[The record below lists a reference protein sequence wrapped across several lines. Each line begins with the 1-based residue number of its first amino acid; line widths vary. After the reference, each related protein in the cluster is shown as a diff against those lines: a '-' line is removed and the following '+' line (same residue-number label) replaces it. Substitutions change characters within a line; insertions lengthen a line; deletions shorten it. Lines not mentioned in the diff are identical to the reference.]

1 MKGPPAPDHWLTT
14 CHRVE
19 VCACWVLRRLVSTLV
34 MRGSEKEAREGLLG
48 AVRLEHTITTTTT
61 KL

>member
-1 MKGPPAPDHWLTT
+1 
-14 CHRVE
+14 
-19 VCACWVLRRLVSTLV
+19 

-61 KL
+61 TKL